1 VIVGLLFAVCAAAS
15 NALGT
20 VFQRKA
26 ARLAPPEETMRL
38 ALLADLLRRPVWLLG
53 IAGLIGGFI
62 FQAAALHFAA
72 LALVQPVV
80 VAELPLTLAVAALVF
95 QTRLDRDAVWGTVA
109 VSAGVA
115 VVLVATAPQHG
126 HPVRGELPWL
136 AAGVVS
142 VVVCALLVVAGL
154 NVTGPRRAALFG
166 VAAGIG
172 FGFTAALING
182 AVHRLDHG
190 LGELFSSWQLYAM
203 IVAGIGS
210 VFLAQNALQAGPI
223 VAAQPPIT
231 TCDPLASVGYG
242 VLLFGEQL
250 RGGYWVLA
258 ALVGTGIVLGGTVLL
273 SRSPLIALDTP
284 GQLNPGS
291 AGPTGP
297 RPSGPVQ
304 RAQIFLSWSSR
315 RR

>member
-1 VIVGLLFAVCAAAS
+1 MIIGLLFAVCAAAS

-26 ARLAPPEETMRL
+26 ARLAPPEETMRP
-38 ALLADLLRRPVWLLG
+38 ALLWDLLHRPVWLVG

-80 VAELPLTLAVAALVF
+80 VAELPFSLAVAALVF
-95 QTRLDRDAVWGTVA
+95 QTRPDRDAVWGTVA

-142 VVVCALLVVAGL
+142 VAVCALLVVAGL

-190 LGELFSSWQLYAM
+190 LGELFASWQLYAM

-258 ALVGTGIVLGGTVLL
+258 ALAGTGIVLGGTVLL
-273 SRSPLIALDTP
+273 SRSPLIALDSP
-284 GQLNPGS
+284 GQLNPSS
-291 AGPTGP
+291 AGPNGP

-304 RAQIFLSWSSR
+304 RA
-315 RR
+315 